1 MEPRL
6 KVTYLPVADLVPYAH
21 NAKEHPAWQ
30 VEQIAESIKQ
40 FGNCDPIA
48 IWHNAE
54 GAAEIVEG
62 HGRLMAL
69 QLLGID
75 KAPTISLDHLDDE
88 GRRAYTHVHNRLNM
102 NTGFE
107 GTILQADLDSL
118 TGFDWKALG
127 FKVDDDWF
135 TSRERWDDS
144 RTGDEEYDAFLEKF
158 ELKRTTDDCY
168 TPDNIYEAV
177 AEWVATEYGVKREDM
192 VRPFYPGGDYRRE
205 RYPEGCVV
213 VDNPPFSILAEII
226 RFYSDEG
233 VRFFLFAP
241 ALTIFSSSSSSCV
254 TCITLGVSVTYENGA
269 NVSTSFVT
277 NLDDVRIRTAPD
289 LYEVVE
295 AANDVN
301 LEAMHAD
308 LPKYSYP
315 DEVMTASR
323 GGYLSKYGQ
332 DVRIGFD
339 ECQRISALDAQKEQG
354 KAIYGSGYLLSEKA
368 AAEKAAAT
376 RWRLS
381 EREWDIVHSLGGGA
395 HD

>member
-6 KVTYLPVADLVPYAH
+6 KVTYLPTAELVPYAH

-48 IWHNAE
+48 IWHNADGE
-54 GAAEIVEG
+54 AEIVEG

-69 QLLGID
+69 QMLGID
-75 KAPTISLDHLDDE
+75 KAPTISLDHLDDDA
-88 GRRAYTHVHNRLNM
+88 RRAYTHVHNRLNM

-107 GTILQADLDSL
+107 GTILQSDLDSL
-118 TGFDWKALG
+118 TGFDWEALG
-127 FKVDDDWF
+127 FNMDADWF
-135 TSRERWDDS
+135 DSRERWDMG
-144 RTGDEEYDAFLEKF
+144 RTGDEEYDAFLDKF
-158 ELKRTTDDCY
+158 EPKRTTDDCY

-177 AEWVATEYGVKREDM
+177 ASWVSGEYGIKREDM

-205 RYPEGCVV
+205 EYPEGCCV

-226 RFYSDEG
+226 RFYDTEG
-233 VRFFLFAP
+233 IRFFLFAP
-241 ALTIFSSSSSSCV
+241 ALTLFSSSSSCV

-277 NLDDVRIRTAPD
+277 NLDEVRIRTAPD

-323 GGYLSKYGQ
+323 GGVPEQVRPGCPDRFRRVPAHLGARCPEGAGQ
-332 DVRIGFD
+332 GHIRVRLPSIRESGSRESGSDALAVIGAGMGHSP
-339 ECQRISALDAQKEQG
+339 QPG
-354 KAIYGSGYLLSEKA
+354 
-368 AAEKAAAT
+368 
-376 RWRLS
+376 RWR
-381 EREWDIVHSLGGGA
+381 A
-395 HD
+395 

>member
-1 MEPRL
+1 MDPRL
-6 KVTYLPVADLVPYAH
+6 KIEYLPTAELVPYAH

-48 IWHNAE
+48 VWHNAE
-54 GAAEIVEG
+54 GKPEIVEG

-69 QLLGID
+69 QLLGIE

-88 GRRAYTHVHNRLNM
+88 ARRAYTHVHNRLNM

-107 GTILQADLDSL
+107 GTILQADLDNL
-118 TGFDWKALG
+118 IGFDWEALG
-127 FKVDDDWF
+127 FKMEDDWF
-135 TSRERWDDS
+135 SSRERWDGS
-144 RTGDEEYDAFLEKF
+144 RTGDEEYDAFLDKF
-158 ELKRTTDDCY
+158 EPKRTTDDCY

-177 AEWVATEYGVKREDM
+177 AGWVAKEYGINREDM
-192 VRPFYPGGDYRRE
+192 VRPFYPGGDYQRE
-205 RYPEGCVV
+205 HYPASCAV

-226 RFYSDEG
+226 RFYDAEG
-233 VRFFLFAP
+233 IRFFLFAP
-241 ALTIFSSSSSSCV
+241 ALTLFSSSSRV
-254 TCITLGVSVTYENGA
+254 TCIPVAVGVTYENGA
-269 NVSTSFVT
+269 TVSTSFVT
-277 NLDDVRIRTAPD
+277 NLDEVRVRTAPD
-289 LYEVVE
+289 LYAAVD

-301 LEAMHAD
+301 LEAMYVD

-315 DEVMTASR
+315 DEVLTASR
-323 GGYLSKYGQ
+323 GGYMSKYGQ
-332 DVRIGFD
+332 DFRVGFD

-376 RWRLS
+376 RWQLS
-381 EREWDIVHSLGGGA
+381 DREWDIVHSLGGGA
-395 HD
+395 GD